1 MEVQRKSSLV
11 AGGAEY
17 LGGIGYEQRP
27 RCARKYQSYSS
38 RTASKCQSDE
48 EAVLPC
54 TNKYLELYKMWSGAA
69 VGCVYPPLDATHSHV
84 LHQHQLQA
92 VPILSDTWVNLI
104 YDLTRSLAHLSV
116 HIQEHLSAVADITL
130 VGYKAGCLQY
140 HSKLNDRLEREN
152 QISCVIGHVYIRLLT

>member
-1 MEVQRKSSLV
+1 MRKAGGSSLEVQRKSSLV

-48 EAVLPC
+48 EAVCHTL
-54 TNKYLELYKMWSGAA
+54 TMYLELYKMWSGAA

-104 YDLTRSLAHLSV
+104 YDSTRSLAHPNVYMSICWL
-116 HIQEHLSAVADITL
+116 
-130 VGYKAGCLQY
+130 LQ
-140 HSKLNDRLEREN
+140 
-152 QISCVIGHVYIRLLT
+152 T